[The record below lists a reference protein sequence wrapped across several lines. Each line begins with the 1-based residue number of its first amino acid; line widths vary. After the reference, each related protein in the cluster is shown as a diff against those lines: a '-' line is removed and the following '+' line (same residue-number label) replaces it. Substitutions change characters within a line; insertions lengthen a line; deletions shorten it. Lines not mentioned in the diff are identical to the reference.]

1 MIKKISIVLCTYN
14 EVNYIENTIKLIS
27 ETFENVEIIIVDD
40 GSTDSH
46 NTLLGRGDV
55 SQAIIYIFEL
65 SAKAVPVKFQ
75 WAGAAIEDEDVHAFE
90 QQFIGM

>member
-1 MIKKISIVLCTYN
+1 MMQNGRFDAALVAATCK
-14 EVNYIENTIKLIS
+14 E
-27 ETFENVEIIIVDD
+27 
-40 GSTDSH
+40 DS
-46 NTLLGRGDV
+46 TLLGRGDV